1 MVDGSEGADPSAE
14 DPSKEK
20 SDDQG
25 QKAQEEEKWYLM
37 GGEQRGQS
45 DEGIELQEY
54 SHWITDFVDSPV
66 ACQDQEHQKE
76 NEEEELADQ
85 AEFSKHE

>member
-14 DPSKEK
+14 DPPEEK

-25 QKAQEEEKWYLM
+25 EEPQEEEKRYLV

-54 SHWITDFVDSPV
+54 PHWIADFVDSPV
-66 ACQDQEHQKE
+66 ACQDQEYQKE
-76 NEEEELADQ
+76 DEEEELANQ